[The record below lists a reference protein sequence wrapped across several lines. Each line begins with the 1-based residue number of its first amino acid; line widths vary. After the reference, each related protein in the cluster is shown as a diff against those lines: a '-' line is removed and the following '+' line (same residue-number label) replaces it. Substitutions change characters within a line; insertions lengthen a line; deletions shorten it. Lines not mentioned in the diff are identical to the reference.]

1 MNLDTLLQRSDIWRG
16 GQVDT
21 RTDAVSTGFPELDA
35 LLPGGGWPRGA
46 LTEILLPREGVGALR
61 LVMPAL
67 AQLSREE
74 RRWLSWVSPPYIP
87 YAPAL
92 TAAGVDLA
100 RILLIHPRARQ
111 DNLWAVEQSLRS
123 GTCSAVLAWPMLHEP
138 SALRRLQLGAEAG
151 RSLGFMF
158 RPVRVAKSP
167 SPAALRLLLDSD
179 AAGNLSVQVL
189 KRRGGWA
196 AGPVIIDS
204 SHAGPLALS
213 PSAAFAPGGLCPH

>member
-1 MNLDTLLQRSDIWRG
+1 MNLDTLLQRPDIWRG
-16 GQVDT
+16 GQVAT
-21 RTDAVSTGFPELDA
+21 QTDAVSTGFAELDE

-46 LTEILLPREGVGALR
+46 LTEILLTREGIGALR

-67 AQLSREE
+67 ARLSRES
-74 RRWLSWVSPPYIP
+74 RWLSWVSPPYIP

-100 RILLIHPRARQ
+100 RVLLVHPRARQ
-111 DNLWAVEQSLRS
+111 DGLWAVEQSLRS
-123 GTCSAVLAWPMLHEP
+123 GTCSAVLAWPMLQEP
-138 SALRRLQLGAEAG
+138 AAMRRLQLAAEAG

-158 RPVRVAKSP
+158 RSARVAKHP
-167 SPAALRLLLDSD
+167 SPAALRVQLDGD
-179 AAGNLSVQVL
+179 ARGNLSVQIL

-196 AGPVIIDS
+196 AGPLIIDA

-213 PSAAFAPGGLCPH
+213 PSASFAPGGLHPH